1 MVLLPLPL
9 SPARATI
16 SRSPMSRL
24 TSSTACRVRRDSAPP
39 ILKCLLSPAVRSSGP
54 VLVSSGPS
62 WAGASLIAAA
72 FLRGHAPRGAAAGR
86 HAAHAAGG
94 GAGRLGTVAEI
105 LIWTVIWTVQETAD
119 LHRPGLVKL
128 GRRGPALLPNLGAA
142 RGEPGGRPGCRSAAA
157 GARGSRGTRPA
168 ARCCTGG
175 AGRRSPPGSGRTR
188 PPGLRT

>member
-39 ILKCLLSPAVRSSGP
+39 ILKCLLSPAVRSSAA
-54 VLVSSGPS
+54 PS

-86 HAAHAAGG
+86 DAAHAAGG
-94 GAGRLGTVAEI
+94 GAGRRGTVAEI
-105 LIWTVIWTVQETAD
+105 LILTVIWPVIRTVQEAAD

-128 GRRGPALLPNLGAA
+128 GRRAPALIHDL
-142 RGEPGGRPGCRSAAA
+142 
-157 GARGSRGTRPA
+157 
-168 ARCCTGG
+168 
-175 AGRRSPPGSGRTR
+175 
-188 PPGLRT
+188 

>member
-1 MVLLPLPL
+1 MSPLVGLYSLASSRAIVLLPLPL

-39 ILKCLLSPAVRSSGP
+39 ILKCLLSPAVRSSAA
-54 VLVSSGPS
+54 PS

-86 HAAHAAGG
+86 HGAHAAGG
-94 GAGRLGTVAEI
+94 GAGRRGTVAEI
-105 LIWTVIWTVQETAD
+105 LIWPVIWTVQEAAD

-128 GRRGPALLPNLGAA
+128 GRGGPALIHDLGAA
-142 RGEPGGRPGCRSAAA
+142 RRE
-157 GARGSRGTRPA
+157 PA
-168 ARCCTGG
+168 ARRG
-175 AGRRSPPGSGRTR
+175 PGQVR
-188 PPGLRT
+188 